1 MGLENA
7 STFLEAE
14 GLEPSQSY
22 LCAADLQSVELSSAQ
37 RFRISNNYTV
47 IKHTVQDQ
55 ILASHLR
62 LELRLMVLETIVLPL
77 H

>member
-1 MGLENA
+1 MVEV
-7 STFLEAE
+7 E

-22 LCAADLQSVELSSAQ
+22 LYAADLQSVELSSAQ
-37 RFRISNNYTV
+37 HFRINNNYTV

-55 ILASHLR
+55 ILASRPR
-62 LELRLMVLETIVLPL
+62 LELRLMILEITVLPL

>member
-1 MGLENA
+1 MVEM
-7 STFLEAE
+7 E

-22 LCAADLQSVELSSAQ
+22 LCAGDLQSLELSIAQ
-37 RFRISNNYTV
+37 HHRISNNYTV

>member
-1 MGLENA
+1 MV
-7 STFLEAE
+7 EAE

-22 LCAADLQSVELSSAQ
+22 LCAGDLQSLELSSAQ
-37 RFRISNNYTV
+37 HLRISINYTV

-62 LELRLMVLETIVLPL
+62 LELRLMILEITVLPL